1 MGPIVLSHSENDLD
15 ELLQLSEPFQ
25 IVKNDLRFRN
35 MNYKLIKHSKVKNGS
50 LFTDPIPE
58 KNRLLGVTLLTVIT
72 YLHQQQVTIRSD
84 EVVSSTFLTK
94 WRGCFSSQRLT
105 RRYVVV
111 VVWSSWN
118 EEHELLSQ
126 IIARR
131 LPSRVTV
138 VLVTY
143 GLQNAFYGSYP
154 INLLRDIGLRAV
166 VTSHVLVLDSDIRIP
181 GESRHSLLSRRA
193 VERLIEAAGGR
204 DHGRSGHRA
213 GSDGVSAER
222 NVAQHDEGAADMCR
236 SVSLQSLQ
244 EGIQDLCA
252 LRGKIHD

>member
-1 MGPIVLSHSENDLD
+1 MLSHSENDAD

-50 LFTDPIPE
+50 LFTDPVPD

-72 YLHQQQVTIRSD
+72 YLHKRPITIRRD
-84 EVVSSTFLTK
+84 ELVSSTFVTK
-94 WRGCFSSQRLT
+94 WKGYFLSLRFT
-105 RRYVVV
+105 HRYVVV
-111 VVWSSWN
+111 VIWASWN
-118 EEHELLSQ
+118 EEHELVSR

-131 LPSRVTV
+131 LPGRVSV

-143 GLQNAFYGSYP
+143 GTQNAFSNSFP

-181 GESRHSLLSRRA
+181 GGLHHALLSRRA
-193 VERLIEAAGGR
+193 VDRSVEAAGVR
-204 DHGRSGHRA
+204 DH
-213 GSDGVSAER
+213 
-222 NVAQHDEGAADMCR
+222 
-236 SVSLQSLQ
+236 
-244 EGIQDLCA
+244 
-252 LRGKIHD
+252 